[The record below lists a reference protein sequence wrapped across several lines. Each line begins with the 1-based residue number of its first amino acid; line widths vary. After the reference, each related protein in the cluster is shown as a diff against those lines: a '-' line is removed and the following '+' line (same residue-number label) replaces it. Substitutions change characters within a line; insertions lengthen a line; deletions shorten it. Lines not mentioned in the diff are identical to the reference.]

1 MGNFCLGREGRQQL
15 KVDKEIGKA
24 RMKNSRGLREKP
36 CLLGVMREDLARKAT
51 LSRAWEVGVRCA
63 MARETC
69 LV

>member
-36 CLLGVMREDLARKAT
+36 CLLGVMKEDLARKAT
-51 LSRAWEVGVRCA
+51 LSRAREVGVRCA